1 MAAPHPSLIRN
12 LRGLPGTLWIL
23 LAGAFLNR
31 FGTFLLPFLAL
42 YLTSRGFSPSQAGL
56 ALSAF
61 GIGNFAASFLGG
73 HMADHVGR
81 RSTIVISM
89 VSSAA
94 VVLTLS
100 RVDSLPAL
108 IVLTLCAGIS
118 ADLFRPA
125 AAALVIDL
133 TTPEQQLTATALYR
147 LAAHLGFAA
156 GPVVGGLLVNR
167 SFSLLFI
174 ADAATSLLFALIAI
188 TALPRGTRQVAPP
201 GEQGHWLTTALSNR
215 RFVRFLIASFAITA
229 VTTQMDSTLALHILG
244 AGHSA
249 STFGLLATVN
259 GALIVTLEVTLTVI
273 TQRMPERVAM
283 AVGYLMIGV
292 GFTLTMVAMST
303 VAIGFTIAI
312 WTLGEMVSIPV
323 AGVYVAKL
331 APDHLRGRYMGLWS
345 GALALSLV
353 VSPALGT
360 RVFESSETLLWSG
373 CGVIGVL
380 AALLVLL

>member
-1 MAAPHPSLIRN
+1 MSHPSLIRN
-12 LRGLPGTLWIL
+12 LGGLPGTLWIL

-31 FGTFLLPFLAL
+31 FGTFVLPFLVL

-61 GIGNFAASFLGG
+61 GIGNFVASFLGG
-73 HMADHVGR
+73 HMADHIGR
-81 RSTIVISM
+81 RSTIAISM
-89 VSSAA
+89 LSSAV

-100 RVDSLPAL
+100 QVHSLPVL
-108 IVLTLCAGIS
+108 IALTLCTGIS

-125 AAALVIDL
+125 ASALVVDL
-133 TTPEQQLTATALYR
+133 CTPEQQLTGAAMYR

-174 ADAATSLLFALIAI
+174 ADATTSLLFALIAI
-188 TALPRGTRQVAPP
+188 AALPRGTRHTAPP
-201 GEQGHWLTTALSNR
+201 GQQGHWLTTALANR
-215 RFVRFLIASFAITA
+215 RFVRFLVASFAISV

-259 GALIVTLEVTLTVI
+259 GALIVTLEVTLTVV
-273 TQRMPERVAM
+273 TQRMPERTAM
-283 AVGYLMIGV
+283 ALGYLMIGL
-292 GFTLTMVAMST
+292 GFTLTMAAMST
-303 VAIGFTIAI
+303 PAIGLTIAL
-312 WTLGEMVSIPV
+312 WTLGEMVSSPV

-331 APDHLRGRYMGLWS
+331 APAHLRGRYMGLWS

-353 VSPALGT
+353 ISPALGT
-360 RVFESSETLLWSG
+360 LVFESSETLLWSG